1 VSQNPTERDKELS
14 LMQHLGELRSRLMVV
29 AFGVLVA
36 TALGFFFAKDI
47 ILLLEA
53 PAQLKKPLQI
63 ISPTEGFTTY
73 MRVSL
78 FTGIALSMPIIL
90 YEIYAYIN
98 PALRP
103 NERRFLLTLGPFVIL
118 LFVGGMAFCYFLL
131 LPNAINFLFTFGT
144 EIFDAAPRASEY
156 ISFVT
161 TFILGVGLVFEMP
174 VVIFALTSVGL
185 VKRSWLAGRRRYVF
199 LLAFVLGAIITPTP
213 DPFNQTLVAVPMY
226 LLFELGLLLSYIRE
240 RLLRRSGKQAAS

>member
-1 VSQNPTERDKELS
+1 VSQNLQERDKELS
-14 LMQHLGELRSRLMVV
+14 LMQHLGELRSRLMV
-29 AFGVLVA
+29 ASLGVLVT
-36 TALGFFFAKDI
+36 TAVGFYFAKDI

-53 PAQLKKPLQI
+53 PAHLGKPLQI

-78 FTGIALSMPIIL
+78 FTGIALAMPVIL
-90 YEIYAYIN
+90 YEIYAYVD

-103 NERRFLLTLGPFVIL
+103 KERRFLLTLGPFVLL

-131 LPNAINFLFTFGT
+131 LPNAINFLFTFGS
-144 EIFDAAPRASEY
+144 EVFEASPRASEY

-174 VVIFALTSVGL
+174 VIIFAITRIGL
-185 VKRSWLAGRRRYVF
+185 VQRSWLAKRRPYVV
-199 LLAFVLGAIITPTP
+199 LICFVLGAIITPTP

-226 LLFELGLLLSYIRE
+226 LLFEVGLLLARVGGG
-240 RLLRRSGKQAAS
+240 RRRAA

>member
-1 VSQNPTERDKELS
+1 MSQTPAERDKELS
-14 LMQHLGELRSRLMVV
+14 LMQHLGELRNRLMV
-29 AFGVLVA
+29 ASAGVLVA
-36 TALGFFFAKDI
+36 TAVAFFFAKDI
-47 ILLLEA
+47 ILWLEA
-53 PAQLKKPLQI
+53 PAHLDKRLQI

-78 FTGIALSMPIIL
+78 FTGIALAMPVIL
-90 YEIYAYIN
+90 YEIYAYVD

-103 NERRFLLTLGPFVIL
+103 KERRFLLTLGPFVLL

-131 LPNAINFLFTFGT
+131 LPNAITFLFTFGADVF
-144 EIFDAAPRASEY
+144 EASPRASEY

-174 VVIFALTSVGL
+174 VIIFAVTRIGL
-185 VKRSWLAGRRRYVF
+185 VKRSWLAKQRRYVV
-199 LLAFVLGAIITPTP
+199 LFVFIAGAIITPTP

-226 LLFELGLLLSYIRE
+226 LLFELGLLLSRIGAPK
-240 RLLRRSGKQAAS
+240 STTT

>member
-1 VSQNPTERDKELS
+1 MSKNLPERDKELS
-14 LMQHLGELRSRLMVV
+14 LMQHLGELRSRLMV
-29 AFGVLVA
+29 ASFGVLVA
-36 TALGFFFAKDI
+36 TGVGFYFAKDI

-53 PAQLKKPLQI
+53 PAHLGKPLQI

-78 FTGIALSMPIIL
+78 FSGIALAMPVIL
-90 YEIYAYIN
+90 YEIYAYVD

-103 NERRFLLTLGPFVIL
+103 KERRFLLTLGPFVLL
-118 LFVGGMAFCYFLL
+118 LFIGGMAFCYFLL
-131 LPNAINFLFTFGT
+131 LPNAINFLFTFGS
-144 EIFDAAPRASEY
+144 EVFEASPRASEY

-174 VVIFALTSVGL
+174 VIIFAITRIGL
-185 VKRSWLAGRRRYVF
+185 VQRSWLAKRRPYVVLICF
-199 LLAFVLGAIITPTP
+199 MLGAIITPTP

-226 LLFELGLLLSYIRE
+226 LLFELGLLLSRFGGGP
-240 RLLRRSGKQAAS
+240 RRAT

>member
-1 VSQNPTERDKELS
+1 VSQTPAERDKELS
-14 LMQHLGELRSRLMVV
+14 LMQHLGELRNRLMV
-29 AFGVLVA
+29 ASAGVLVA
-36 TALGFFFAKDI
+36 TTVAFFFAKDI
-47 ILLLEA
+47 ILALEA
-53 PAQLKKPLQI
+53 PAHLGKPLQI

-78 FTGIALSMPIIL
+78 FTGIALAMPVIL
-90 YEIYAYIN
+90 YEIYAYVD

-103 NERRFLLTLGPFVIL
+103 KERRFLLTLGPFVLL

-131 LPNAINFLFTFGT
+131 LPNAINFLFTFGADVF
-144 EIFDAAPRASEY
+144 EASPRASEY

-174 VVIFALTSVGL
+174 VIIFAVTRVGL
-185 VKRSWLAGRRRYVF
+185 VQRSWLAKQRRYVV
-199 LLAFVLGAIITPTP
+199 LFVFIAGAIITPTP

-226 LLFELGLLLSYIRE
+226 LLFELGLLLSRIGGGP
-240 RLLRRSGKQAAS
+240 RRTTT

>member
-1 VSQNPTERDKELS
+1 VSRTAKERDKELS
-14 LMQHLGELRSRLMVV
+14 LMQHLGELRSRLMV
-29 AFGVLVA
+29 ASFGVLIATTVA
-36 TALGFFFAKDI
+36 FFFAKDI
-47 ILLLEA
+47 ILALEA
-53 PAQLKKPLQI
+53 PAHLGKPLQI

-90 YEIYAYIN
+90 YEIYAYVD

-103 NERRFLLTLGPFVIL
+103 NERRFLLTLGPFVLL

-131 LPNAINFLFTFGT
+131 LPNAINFLFTFGSDVF
-144 EIFDAAPRASEY
+144 EASPRASEY

-174 VVIFALTSVGL
+174 VIIFAVTRIGL
-185 VKRSWLAGRRRYVF
+185 VSRDWLAKQRR
-199 LLAFVLGAIITPTP
+199 FVLLFVFIAGAIITPTP

-226 LLFELGLLLSYIRE
+226 LLFELGLLLSRFGGG
-240 RLLRRSGKQAAS
+240 RRRAT